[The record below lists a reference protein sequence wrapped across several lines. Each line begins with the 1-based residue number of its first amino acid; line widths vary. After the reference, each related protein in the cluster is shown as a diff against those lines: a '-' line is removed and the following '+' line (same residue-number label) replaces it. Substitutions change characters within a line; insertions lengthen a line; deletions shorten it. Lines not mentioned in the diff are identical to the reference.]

1 MGSWK
6 LASLLSVAILLSGCA
21 GNVFLLGAEK
31 MDSANVAMI
40 QKSKNDTVAFYY
52 HLATVLS
59 VDGQSTGYNLRD
71 TGIYIPAGR
80 RSLAVKY
87 SAKDK
92 PFSFRRARATLL
104 FEAIG
109 GMTFRLAYKED
120 LTSVSFWI
128 EDVATGG
135 RVSNIVEASV
145 ETFSDAG

>member
-1 MGSWK
+1 
-6 LASLLSVAILLSGCA
+6 
-21 GNVFLLGAEK
+21 

-40 QKSKNDTVAFYY
+40 QKSKNDTVALYY
-52 HLATVLS
+52 HLAAVDS
-59 VDGQSTGYNLRD
+59 VDGETTGYNLRD
-71 TGIYIPAGR
+71 IGIFIPAGR
-80 RSLAVKY
+80 RSLAVTY

-104 FEAIG
+104 FEAVG

-128 EDVATGG
+128 EDVATGV
-135 RVSNIVEASV
+135 RVSNIVEASM

>member
-1 MGSWK
+1 M
-6 LASLLSVAILLSGCA
+6 LLCGCA

-59 VDGQSTGYNLRD
+59 VDGKSTGYNLRD
-71 TGIYIPAGR
+71 IGIYIPAGR

-92 PFSFRRARATLL
+92 LFSFRRARATLL

-109 GMTFRLAYKED
+109 GMTYRLAYKED
-120 LTSVSFWI
+120 LISVSFWI

-135 RVSNIVEASV
+135 RVSSIVEASI